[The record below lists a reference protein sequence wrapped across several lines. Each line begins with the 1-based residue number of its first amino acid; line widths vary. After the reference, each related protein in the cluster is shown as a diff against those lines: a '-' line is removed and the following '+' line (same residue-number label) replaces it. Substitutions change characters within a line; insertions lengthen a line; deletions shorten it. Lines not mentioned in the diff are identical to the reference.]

1 MSEKV
6 LFEIDLNEKQVR
18 TLGIP
23 MDVVP
28 EDLKIMVN
36 GVDIL
41 EQLKVKE
48 FKIVKVLK

>member
-1 MSEKV
+1 MSEKI
-6 LFEIDLNEKQVR
+6 LFEIDLEGKQVR

-23 MDVVP
+23 MDVTP
-28 EDLKIMVN
+28 EDLKIIVN

-41 EQLKVKE
+41 ENLRIKE